1 MGTIKEFQGNNRFLS
16 NFYPAPVKYEG
27 KIYPTSEHAYQAAKC
42 LLPKDKDRIAKAF
55 SAGEAKR
62 LGKFVSR
69 IPDWDAKKLSIM
81 KDIVTCKFRQ
91 NPLLARTLLATGD
104 TILEEGN
111 RWRDT
116 YWGIDI
122 HTGEGENHLGKILMQ
137 VREELRNDN
146 LRGPQRRSN
155 REASNRP

>member
-27 KIYPTSEHAYQAAKC
+27 KIYPTSEHGLSSCKVFIAQ
-42 LLPKDKDRIAKAF
+42 DKDRIAKAF

-81 KDIVTCKFRQ
+81 KDIVTCSLDRIRYLQ
-91 NPLLARTLLATGD
+91 GLYLLLVIQFSKKETDGETLIGELIFTQERVK
-104 TILEEGN
+104 TI
-111 RWRDT
+111 WV
-116 YWGIDI
+116 
-122 HTGEGENHLGKILMQ
+122 K
-137 VREELRNDN
+137 
-146 LRGPQRRSN
+146 S
-155 REASNRP
+155 